1 MGLWEAFLILIECWL
16 REYYIKQK
24 VVLRVTWPIRQRKA
38 RSNLGQLREVE
49 DRTHKTEKRKL
60 EERLKHEQTAPGEG
74 GEEKKAP
81 TGSRLQGG
89 LSFGAERK
97 EEQIDA
103 HVRSL
108 LVWRQE
114 DELMLA
120 GKEIRHQGGGFIVT
134 EK

>member
-1 MGLWEAFLILIECWL
+1 MKRLPQE
-16 REYYIKQK
+16 REGRRRRHRPGAGY
-24 VVLRVTWPIRQRKA
+24 KA
-38 RSNLGQLREVE
+38 
-49 DRTHKTEKRKL
+49 
-60 EERLKHEQTAPGEG
+60 
-74 GEEKKAP
+74 
-81 TGSRLQGG
+81 G

-120 GKEIRHQGGGFIVT
+120 GKEIRHQGGGFIVI